1 MIYCGRWIEVRAEMS
16 KLSSP
21 EISEFLIEL
30 CDDDR
35 LAGGRDD
42 HLHVGLGLHLPLRL
56 MAAAGGLQENAF
68 NCGFSE
74 S

>member
-1 MIYCGRWIEVRAEMS
+1 MIVFCVPTWSG
-16 KLSSP
+16 
-21 EISEFLIEL
+21 
-30 CDDDR
+30 DDDG

-56 MAAAGGLQENAF
+56 MAAAGGLQENDF